1 MSVSG
6 AEMALFALDA
16 TRIYGQQVASYLGVE
31 LAAHEERTFE
41 DGEHKSRALQSV
53 RGRDVYVLQ
62 SLYQDATEGVND
74 KLIRLL
80 FFLGALKDAHAGCL
94 TAVIPYLAYAR
105 KDRRTKLR
113 DPVAT
118 RYLAQLLE
126 SMGMNRIMAMDVHN
140 IAAFENAFRVPV
152 DHLEAG
158 PLFVREL
165 CRHIGAT
172 GIVVVSPD
180 AGGYKRAERLRE
192 LLAEELRSAP
202 GMAFMEKKRQDDV
215 VSGGTLIG
223 EVAGRSALII
233 DDLIS
238 TGSTLGRAA
247 SACHAAGAKAVYAAV
262 THGLFTGDANRVVA
276 EAPLDRLFVAD
287 TVPPFR
293 LDPEILQNRVTVV
306 PTAPLV
312 GEAIRRLH
320 WQGSLGEPL
329 EAFTRQDKCTPM

>member
-1 MSVSG
+1 MSG

-16 TRIYGQQVASYLGVE
+16 TRAYGQQVASYLGIG
-31 LAAHEERTFE
+31 LAAHEERIFE

-74 KLIRLL
+74 KLVRLL
-80 FFLGALKDAHAGCL
+80 FFLAGLKDAHAGCL

-113 DPVAT
+113 DPVTT

-126 SMGMNRIMAMDVHN
+126 SMGVNRVMAMDVHN

-158 PLFVREL
+158 PLFVREF
-165 CRHIGAT
+165 CRHIGDT
-172 GIVVVSPD
+172 EVVVVSPD

-192 LLAEELRSAP
+192 LLAGEFRNAP
-202 GMAFMEKKRQDDV
+202 GMAFMEKKRHDDV
-215 VSGGTLIG
+215 ISGGTLIG
-223 EVAGRSALII
+223 EVSGRIALIV

-247 SACHAAGAKAVYAAV
+247 IACHEAGASAVYATV
-262 THGLFTGDANRVVA
+262 THGLFTGDASQVLA
-276 EAPLDRLFVAD
+276 QAPLDRLFVAD

-293 LDPEILQNRVTVV
+293 LDAGILQNRVTVV

-320 WQGSLGEPL
+320 LDDSLGEL
-329 EAFTRQDKCTPM
+329 HEVFAQ